1 MLKHALWEGSNDLAA
16 IRRLDSFCHDVGCR
30 DKFVDKVAKALEKT
44 EKKLAKE
51 EKKRQKTLAKE
62 EKKRK
67 KEQAKADRK
76 RIGSSSAGPK
86 VPESLDL
93 RQSAPNWL
101 SLGTAPPPQLC
112 AGHSGIEAVSLW
124 ESSGRYHAYSTI
136 SQPGGPRDGRT
147 AGGAL
152 SSPRASKIA
161 LTTLASTMVATRFR
175 SLPGPA
181 LTRSE

>member
-62 EKKRK
+62 EKKQK

-76 RIGSSSAGPK
+76 RADRKFKRRSKGTREPRPEAIGPK
-86 VPESLDL
+86 LAL
-93 RQSAPNWL
+93 LGHSAPTPTL
-101 SLGTAPPPQLC
+101 RRSQRYRGRQFVGELRSAPRRARPFRSP
-112 AGHSGIEAVSLW
+112 AGHVMA
-124 ESSGRYHAYSTI
+124 A
-136 SQPGGPRDGRT
+136 Q
-147 AGGAL
+147 
-152 SSPRASKIA
+152 RAE
-161 LTTLASTMVATRFR
+161 R
-175 SLPGPA
+175 S
-181 LTRSE
+181 